1 MTVQIKL
8 LKGFKN
14 PINDEM
20 NTLSLLLKSNLDF
33 NEHIKSVRVKLLKA
47 LTCILENYGRNYKVN
62 FHHKIVVAYGRRNEY
77 LATNDYFT
85 SLAYLKKDL
94 NSSLNEAIRMTYGKK
109 ASHFVNIKMVSKGKV
124 VELSKREFIDLN
136 SKIISAISIN
146 NDEYIFIDNNEKVK
160 PSKNNEKVTSVKPI
174 KKAIPSNECLFID
187 SDEDDDNNDEDYVE
201 HKKVDDEDVEQ
212 KKVDDD
218 NADYKPS
225 FNDYIDQYDLKCMIR
240 QRTLNLDHKKA
251 KRTLVGNKGRLFVEE
266 YDNIVHVWNKRGN
279 VCEWIYKKA
288 YEKIYKNYI
297 IVDEENVEQKKVDY
311 DECLFVD
318 DDDVEHKKVDSP
330 LVNNNECLFVDD
342 DDAGQKKAESPLVNN
357 DECLF
362 IDDNDDDNVAQK
374 RFKKR
379 FKRKKSKERVPRK
392 KVINGI
398 KYFYYDTD
406 DEDPFAFLNVLKPS

>member
-1 MTVQIKL
+1 MSSIKL
-8 LKGFKN
+8 LKGFRN
-14 PINDEM
+14 PISEEM
-20 NTLSLLLKSNLDF
+20 NTISLLLKSNLDF

-136 SKIISAISIN
+136 SKIISSISIN

-187 SDEDDDNNDEDYVE
+187 SDDDDDNNDEDYVE
-201 HKKVDDEDVEQ
+201 HKKVD
-212 KKVDDD
+212 
-218 NADYKPS
+218 
-225 FNDYIDQYDLKCMIR
+225 
-240 QRTLNLDHKKA
+240 
-251 KRTLVGNKGRLFVEE
+251 
-266 YDNIVHVWNKRGN
+266 
-279 VCEWIYKKA
+279 
-288 YEKIYKNYI
+288 
-297 IVDEENVEQKKVDY
+297 
-311 DECLFVD
+311 
-318 DDDVEHKKVDSP
+318 
-330 LVNNNECLFVDD
+330 NNECLFIDSDEDD
-342 DDAGQKKAESPLVNN
+342 DDDDDDVKQIKKRNQSN
-357 DECLF
+357 ECLF
-362 IDDNDDDNVAQK
+362 IDSDDDHVEQK
-374 RFKKR
+374 KADEGPYVGCDL
-379 FKRKKSKERVPRK
+379 KRKKVKKIKERVPRK

-398 KYFYYDTD
+398 EYFYYDTD
-406 DEDPFAFLNVLKPS
+406 DEDPFDFLNALKPS